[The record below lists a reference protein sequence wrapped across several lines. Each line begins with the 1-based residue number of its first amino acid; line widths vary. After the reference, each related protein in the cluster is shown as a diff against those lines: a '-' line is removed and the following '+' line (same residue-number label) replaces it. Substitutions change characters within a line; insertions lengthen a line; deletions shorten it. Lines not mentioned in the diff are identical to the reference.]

1 MTTDPLVSVCMITY
15 RHEAWLPRAL
25 DSVLAQELE
34 APWEVVVSDDG
45 SPDATPEIVRAYA
58 RRRPDRVRALLAPE
72 NRGMM
77 ANFAAAL
84 AACRGRYVALLEGDD
99 YWTFPGKLRRQVA
112 LLEARP
118 GLGGCFHDAWVLHP
132 DGTREPFHEG
142 LAPGRY
148 GPRDV
153 LRSWLMPTASVV
165 FRNPGLAD
173 LPPFFAG
180 ATHGDLALFLLL
192 ADRAPFAYLPE
203 RWSVYRRHPGG
214 VTSGFRGVAF
224 NDAQIRFL
232 ASMDDHFGGRYHDLL
247 AQRIAGLHRS
257 SALHHARQ
265 GGRSEALRALGA
277 AWAAHRGLS
286 ARALRETAQV
296 VLGLASPRAY
306 RGIRRLVGGGETGP

>member
-1 MTTDPLVSVCMITY
+1 MNADPLVSVCMITY

-25 DSVLAQELE
+25 DSVLAQELD
-34 APWEVVVSDDG
+34 ASWEVVVSDDG
-45 SPDATPEIVRAYA
+45 SSDGTADIVRDYA
-58 RRRPDRVRALLAPE
+58 RRRPDRVRPVLAPE

-77 ANFAAAL
+77 ANFATAL
-84 AACRGRYVALLEGDD
+84 EACRGRYVALLEGDD
-99 YWTFPGKLRRQVA
+99 YWIYPGKLRRQVA
-112 LLEARP
+112 YLEARP

-132 DGTREPFHEG
+132 DGTRKPFHMG
-142 LAPGRY
+142 LARGRY

-165 FRNPGLAD
+165 FRNPGLGD

-214 VTSGFRGVAF
+214 VTSGFRGIAF
-224 NDAQIRFL
+224 NEDQIRFL
-232 ASMDDHFGGRYHDLL
+232 VSMDAHFEGRYHDLL
-247 AQRIAGLHRS
+247 AERIAGLHRS
-257 SALHHARQ
+257 SALHHARE
-265 GGRSEALRALGA
+265 GRRSEAAGALVD

-286 ARALRETAQV
+286 PRALRETMQV
-296 VLGLASPRAY
+296 VLGVASPRVY
-306 RGIRRLVGGGETGP
+306 EGVQRLLGGGGEGR